1 MAKIEDFEKRYVAHV
16 DFREGDKILVT
27 EENIEQ
33 LRDMLRN
40 TNFHWV
46 TKHHVIEHE
55 GFTTNRVIRLHQRCT
70 SYTPV
75 YLVSPGKGNGID
87 AINYVFINL

>member
-33 LRDMLRN
+33 LRD
-40 TNFHWV
+40 V
-46 TKHHVIEHE
+46 EKHKFPL
-55 GFTTNRVIRLHQRCT
+55 GDKT
-70 SYTPV
+70 SCYRT
-75 YLVSPGKGNGID
+75 
-87 AINYVFINL
+87 